1 VAKVIA
7 IISTICLIFLF
18 IASIAFVRFFVPGGT
33 IFHRTLDAPAL
44 VREVRQMNE
53 LVTVKY
59 SVQKVVG
66 LTEQRQPLG
75 SESILLLV
83 QARVLAGIDLSELT
97 QYDVTLVSKDEVRLR
112 LHPPRITEA
121 FLEEKD
127 TKVWDRRITWWTPW
141 ISSDPDLEHKARMQA
156 LEEVRTAA
164 VQMGILKDA
173 QRNAENDIRAILKAF
188 GFSKVSFVPMQT

>member
-1 VAKVIA
+1 
-7 IISTICLIFLF
+7 
-18 IASIAFVRFFVPGGT
+18 
-33 IFHRTLDAPAL
+33 IFHRTLDAAAL

-83 QARVLAGIDLSELT
+83 QARVLAGIDLGELT

-121 FLEEKD
+121 FVEEKD

-141 ISSDPDLEHKARMQA
+141 VSSDPDLEHKARMQA

-188 GFSKVSFVPMQT
+188 GFNKVSFVQMQT